1 MAGACIPPPF
11 LIEPSTTTGPCSRLS
26 VKRLPFACALT
37 TPRPRKLSNRKNHL
51 RPKIL
56 KTTITIKPPP
66 ENQQLRL
73 SEVSEPQGIVN
84 DTESAFYEA
93 PFQQT
98 RVLDSDLD
106 AELKTSENQ
115 ELRLSEVSDPS
126 GSVNATAGTFGKGW
140 LLKFG
145 LWVVGAFV
153 FQTVC
158 AVWVFGSADYSGK
171 NQSSDR
177 NDYKNEVMELHSN
190 GRSKYKMRMF
200 VNGDGKKSIENGGT
214 VFVDE
219 AEMEKKIEEIQHMA
233 REAREKEKL
242 ELKGGD
248 VDEEDEEEIEDSD
261 VRTGIKKEVDEGLI
275 KLRKKLGKVSN
286 KQPTN
291 TVTFPKVDVDKND
304 RDGGG
309 NLDEKELSAALI
321 FKRKQKF
328 REFGSKPSNK
338 PKGFMALNHRRV
350 GTNGDKTLKGNTKV
364 LKNGN
369 REDREVDVIK
379 GVTKNSL
386 EKSGRKKKEIASDLE
401 ESEPG
406 EVPWCMLFADDV
418 VLIDETRRGVNDNLE
433 VWRQTLE
440 SKGFRFSRTKTEYL
454 ERKLSDLCEA
464 IFSGKFYRVVVPPTL
479 LYGVECWPVKNSHI
493 QKLKVAKMR
502 MLRWM
507 CVLIRKD
514 KVRNEIIREKV
525 VVASVEDKM
534 QEVRLGRGRP
544 KKYWREVIRH
554 AMEQLQLTEDMILA
568 RTVWR
573 TRIRVENISVDRNNG
588 NSLFEAV
595 DTKESNIQE
604 TATISNT
611 GNTLVEVMDSGE
623 SRRMKDTTTMNR
635 RKNSNRNGSSNKKE
649 VKDQKVVNLK
659 EGTKPGNDT
668 DFWWFSLPYVLA
680 IRMRRGHDDEGPEGL
695 FALKSS
701 SQVNGSSSHTVAFE
715 DRGDATNFCY
725 LLQSFFEDLGDFNA
739 EIVPLPVQELREAI
753 RSHTMKV
760 IVGKKGKLKLY
771 AGQPLADAEMAL
783 RSLIEQE

>member
-406 EVPWCMLFADDV
+406 
-418 VLIDETRRGVNDNLE
+418 ID
-433 VWRQTLE
+433 
-440 SKGFRFSRTKTEYL
+440 
-454 ERKLSDLCEA
+454 
-464 IFSGKFYRVVVPPTL
+464 
-479 LYGVECWPVKNSHI
+479 
-493 QKLKVAKMR
+493 
-502 MLRWM
+502 
-507 CVLIRKD
+507 
-514 KVRNEIIREKV
+514 
-525 VVASVEDKM
+525 
-534 QEVRLGRGRP
+534 
-544 KKYWREVIRH
+544 
-554 AMEQLQLTEDMILA
+554 
-568 RTVWR
+568 
-573 TRIRVENISVDRNNG
+573 ISVDRNNG

>member
-26 VKRLPFACALT
+26 VKPLPFACALT

-126 GSVNATAGTFGKGW
+126 GSVNATA
-140 LLKFG
+140 
-145 LWVVGAFV
+145 
-153 FQTVC
+153 
-158 AVWVFGSADYSGK
+158 ADYSGK

-177 NDYKNEVMELHSN
+177 NDYKNEVMELDSN

-261 VRTGIKKEVDEGLI
+261 VKTGIKKEVDEGLI

-338 PKGFMALNHRRV
+338 PKGFMALNHRSV
-350 GTNGDKTLKGNTKV
+350 GTNGDKTLKGNTRV

-386 EKSGRKKKEIASDLE
+386 EKSRRKKKEIASDLE

-406 EVPWCMLFADDV
+406 IGNILKMLSA
-418 VLIDETRRGVNDNLE
+418 
-433 VWRQTLE
+433 
-440 SKGFRFSRTKTEYL
+440 GFVFME
-454 ERKLSDLCEA
+454 
-464 IFSGKFYRVVVPPTL
+464 FYTFYTPNV
-479 LYGVECWPVKNSHI
+479 Y
-493 QKLKVAKMR
+493 
-502 MLRWM
+502 
-507 CVLIRKD
+507 
-514 KVRNEIIREKV
+514 
-525 VVASVEDKM
+525 
-534 QEVRLGRGRP
+534 
-544 KKYWREVIRH
+544 
-554 AMEQLQLTEDMILA
+554 
-568 RTVWR
+568 
-573 TRIRVENISVDRNNG
+573 
-588 NSLFEAV
+588 
-595 DTKESNIQE
+595 
-604 TATISNT
+604 AT
-611 GNTLVEVMDSGE
+611 
-623 SRRMKDTTTMNR
+623 
-635 RKNSNRNGSSNKKE
+635 
-649 VKDQKVVNLK
+649 
-659 EGTKPGNDT
+659 
-668 DFWWFSLPYVLA
+668 F
-680 IRMRRGHDDEGPEGL
+680 
-695 FALKSS
+695 
-701 SQVNGSSSHTVAFE
+701 
-715 DRGDATNFCY
+715 
-725 LLQSFFEDLGDFNA
+725 
-739 EIVPLPVQELREAI
+739 
-753 RSHTMKV
+753 
-760 IVGKKGKLKLY
+760 
-771 AGQPLADAEMAL
+771 
-783 RSLIEQE
+783 